1 MHIQNQRR
9 AQIVKIVSARLEGS
23 KSLAIELRVLKM
35 RYIYFIESL
44 IIFYGGRE
52 GHISLKNH
60 STIVMISGKFEPVV
74 AIADGYTK
82 PSWYP

>member
-9 AQIVKIVSARLEGS
+9 AQIVKIASARLDGS
-23 KSLAIELRVLKM
+23 KSLRVLKM
-35 RYIYFIESL
+35 KYMYFIESL

>member
-1 MHIQNQRR
+1 
-9 AQIVKIVSARLEGS
+9 
-23 KSLAIELRVLKM
+23 M

-60 STIVMISGKFEPVV
+60 STIVMISGKFQSVV